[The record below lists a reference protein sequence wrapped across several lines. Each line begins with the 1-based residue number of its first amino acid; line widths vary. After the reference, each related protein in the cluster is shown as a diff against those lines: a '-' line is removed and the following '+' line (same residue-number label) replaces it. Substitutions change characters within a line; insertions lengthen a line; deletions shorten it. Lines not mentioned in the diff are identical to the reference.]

1 VKKKTIWIT
10 GAAVATVL
18 VVGGAGLAI
27 ADPFDGAFD
36 GDGPL
41 TGSALDKASAAALD
55 AVGSGTVTDT
65 EAGSGDDAHAY
76 EVEVT
81 LADGTDVD
89 VALDDT
95 FGVLWVDGL
104 RTAGAGTAPSTGGG
118 SDDGTGTGTGTGTD
132 DDTDDDG
139 IDDRGT
145 DDSGT
150 SGTDDAGLSALTAAD
165 RDAASA
171 AALATLPAGTT
182 GTITEVERSDDF
194 DHAYEVE
201 ITLENGQDVDV
212 ELDEAFTV
220 VKTDGV
226 PAA

>member
-1 VKKKTIWIT
+1 MKKKTIWIT
-10 GAAVATVL
+10 GAAVAAVL

-27 ADPFDGAFD
+27 ADPFDG
-36 GDGPL
+36 DGPL
-41 TGSALDKASAAALD
+41 TGSTLDKASTAALD

-65 EAGSGDDAHAY
+65 EAGNGDDAHAY
-76 EVEVT
+76 EVEIT

-89 VALDDT
+89 VALDT
-95 FGVLWVDGL
+95 SFGVLWVDGL
-104 RTAGAGTAPSTGGG
+104 PATGAGAAPTTGSG
-118 SDDGTGTGTGTGTD
+118 S
-132 DDTDDDG
+132 
-139 IDDRGT
+139 

-150 SGTDDAGLSALTAAD
+150 SGTDDSGTDASGLPALTPAD
-165 RDAASA
+165 RDAATA

-182 GTITEVERSDDF
+182 GTVTEVERSDDF

-212 ELDEAFTV
+212 ELDASFAV
-220 VKTDGV
+220 VKVDGA

>member
-1 VKKKTIWIT
+1 MKKKTIWIT
-10 GAAVATVL
+10 GAAVAAVL

-27 ADPFDGAFD
+27 ADPFDG
-36 GDGPL
+36 DGPL
-41 TGSALDKASAAALD
+41 TGSTLDKASTAALD

-65 EAGSGDDAHAY
+65 EAGNGDDAHAY
-76 EVEVT
+76 EVEIT

-89 VALDDT
+89 VALDT
-95 FGVLWVDGL
+95 SFGVLWVDGL
-104 RTAGAGTAPSTGGG
+104 PTTGPGAAPTTGSG
-118 SDDGTGTGTGTGTD
+118 S
-132 DDTDDDG
+132 
-139 IDDRGT
+139 

-150 SGTDDAGLSALTAAD
+150 DASGLPALTPAD
-165 RDAASA
+165 RDAATA

-182 GTITEVERSDDF
+182 GTVTEVERSDDF

-212 ELDEAFTV
+212 ELDASFAV
-220 VKTDGV
+220 VKVDGA

>member
-1 VKKKTIWIT
+1 MKKKTIWIT
-10 GAAVATVL
+10 GAAIAAVL

-27 ADPFDGAFD
+27 ADPFDGPF
-36 GDGPL
+36 GTDGPL
-41 TGSALDKASAAALD
+41 TGGTLDKASAAALD

-89 VALDDT
+89 VALDKS
-95 FGVLWVDGL
+95 FAVLWVDGL
-104 RTAGAGTAPSTGGG
+104 PATGAGAAPTTGSG
-118 SDDGTGTGTGTGTD
+118 SDDS
-132 DDTDDDG
+132 
-139 IDDRGT
+139 GT

-150 SGTDDAGLSALTAAD
+150 SDIDDSGTDASGLPALTPAD
-165 RDAASA
+165 RDAATA

-182 GTITEVERSDDF
+182 GTVTEVERSDDF

-212 ELDEAFTV
+212 ELDASFAV
-220 VKTDGV
+220 VKVDGA

>member
-1 VKKKTIWIT
+1 MKKKTIWIT
-10 GAAVATVL
+10 GAAVAAVL

-27 ADPFDGAFD
+27 ADPFDGPF
-36 GDGPL
+36 GTDGPL

-65 EAGSGDDAHAY
+65 EAGDDNDAHAY

-89 VALDDT
+89 VALDKA
-95 FGVLWVDGL
+95 FAVLWVDGL
-104 RTAGAGTAPSTGGG
+104 PTDGATSAPGTG
-118 SDDGTGTGTGTGTD
+118 SDDGSAASD
-132 DDTDDDG
+132 DARHSDDS
-139 IDDRGT
+139 GT
-145 DDSGT
+145 DDS
-150 SGTDDAGLSALTAAD
+150 AGRAALTDAD

-171 AALATLPAGTT
+171 AALATLPAGTV

-194 DHAYEVE
+194 DHAFEVE

-212 ELDEAFTV
+212 ELDAGFAV
-220 VKTDGV
+220 VKVDGA
-226 PAA
+226 PTA

>member
-1 VKKKTIWIT
+1 VKKKTIWIS
-10 GAAVATVL
+10 GAAVAAVL
-18 VVGGAGLAI
+18 IVGGAGLAI
-27 ADPFDGAFD
+27 ADPFDN
-36 GDGPL
+36 DGPL
-41 TGSALDKASAAALD
+41 TGDTLDKASTAALD

-65 EAGSGDDAHAY
+65 QTSDDDDAHAY

-81 LADGTDVD
+81 LANGTDVD
-89 VALDDT
+89 VALDDA

-104 RTAGAGTAPSTGGG
+104 PTDGATPVPSTGATSG
-118 SDDGTGTGTGTGTD
+118 SDDGSTGSDDTGTD
-132 DDTDDDG
+132 DS
-139 IDDRGT
+139 
-145 DDSGT
+145 SG
-150 SGTDDAGLSALTAAD
+150 LPALTETD
-165 RDAASA
+165 REAASA
-171 AALATLPAGTT
+171 AALAALPAGTV

-226 PAA
+226 PTA

>member
-27 ADPFDGAFD
+27 ADPFDGSF
-36 GDGPL
+36 GNDGPL
-41 TGSALDKASAAALD
+41 TGDTLDRASTAALD
-55 AVGSGTVTDT
+55 AVGSGTVTD
-65 EAGSGDDAHAY
+65 SDLGDDDDAQAY
-76 EVEVT
+76 EIEVT

-95 FGVLWVDGL
+95 FGVLWVDGMP
-104 RTAGAGTAPSTGGG
+104 RDGAGST
-118 SDDGTGTGTGTGTD
+118 TGTDGDDSSSSSSDGSTGTD
-132 DDTDDDG
+132 DSSNGSNSDDD
-139 IDDRGT
+139 
-145 DDSGT
+145 S
-150 SGTDDAGLSALTAAD
+150 SGTDAALPALTDAD
-165 RDAASA
+165 REAASA
-171 AALATLPAGTT
+171 AALAALPAGTV

-201 ITLENGQDVDV
+201 VTLENGQDIDV
-212 ELDEAFTV
+212 ELDEAFAVVTV
-220 VKTDGV
+220 EGV

>member
-1 VKKKTIWIT
+1 MKKKTIWIT
-10 GAAVATVL
+10 GAAVAAVL

-27 ADPFDGAFD
+27 ADPFDG
-36 GDGPL
+36 DGPL
-41 TGSALDKASAAALD
+41 TGSTLDKASTAALD

-65 EAGSGDDAHAY
+65 EAGNGDDAHAY
-76 EVEVT
+76 EVEIT

-89 VALDDT
+89 VALDT
-95 FGVLWVDGL
+95 SFGVLWVDGL
-104 RTAGAGTAPSTGGG
+104 PTTGPGAAPTTGSG
-118 SDDGTGTGTGTGTD
+118 SDDS
-132 DDTDDDG
+132 
-139 IDDRGT
+139 GT

-150 SGTDDAGLSALTAAD
+150 SDIDDSGTDASGLPALTPAD
-165 RDAASA
+165 RDAATA

-182 GTITEVERSDDF
+182 GTVTEVERSDDF

-212 ELDEAFTV
+212 ELDASFAV
-220 VKTDGV
+220 VKVDGA

>member
-1 VKKKTIWIT
+1 MKKKTIWIT
-10 GAAVATVL
+10 GAAVAAVL

-27 ADPFDGAFD
+27 ADPFDGP
-36 GDGPL
+36 DGPL
-41 TGSALDKASAAALD
+41 TGGTLDKASAAALD

-89 VALDDT
+89 VALDT
-95 FGVLWVDGL
+95 SFAVLWVDGL
-104 RTAGAGTAPSTGGG
+104 PTAGAGSAPSTG
-118 SDDGTGTGTGTGTD
+118 S
-132 DDTDDDG
+132 
-139 IDDRGT
+139 GT

-150 SGTDDAGLSALTAAD
+150 SGTDDSSVLALTTAE

-182 GTITEVERSDDF
+182 GTVSEVERSDDF

-201 ITLENGQDVDV
+201 IILENGQDVDV
-212 ELDEAFTV
+212 ELDASFAV
-220 VKTDGV
+220 VKVDGA
-226 PAA
+226 PTA

>member
-1 VKKKTIWIT
+1 MKKKTIWIT
-10 GAAVATVL
+10 GAAVAAVL

-27 ADPFDGAFD
+27 ADPFDA
-36 GDGPL
+36 DGPL

-65 EAGSGDDAHAY
+65 ESGDDNDAHAY

-89 VALDDT
+89 VALDKA
-95 FGVLWVDGL
+95 FAVLWVDGL
-104 RTAGAGTAPSTGGG
+104 PADGATSAPATGSGASDDSDGDGRTD
-118 SDDGTGTGTGTGTD
+118 DDGTNDTGTD
-132 DDTDDDG
+132 D
-139 IDDRGT
+139 
-145 DDSGT
+145 S
-150 SGTDDAGLSALTAAD
+150 AGRAALSDAD

-171 AALATLPAGTT
+171 AALATLPAGTV

-212 ELDEAFTV
+212 ELDAGFAV
-220 VKTDGV
+220 LKVDGA
-226 PAA
+226 PTA

>member
-1 VKKKTIWIT
+1 MKKKTIWIT
-10 GAAVATVL
+10 GAAVAAVL

-27 ADPFDGAFD
+27 ADPFDGPF
-36 GDGPL
+36 GTDGPL
-41 TGSALDKASAAALD
+41 TGGTLDKASAAALD

-89 VALDDT
+89 VALDKS
-95 FGVLWVDGL
+95 FAVLWVDGL
-104 RTAGAGTAPSTGGG
+104 PTAGTSPVPSTG
-118 SDDGTGTGTGTGTD
+118 SDDS
-132 DDTDDDG
+132 
-139 IDDRGT
+139 GT
-145 DDSGT
+145 DDS
-150 SGTDDAGLSALTAAD
+150 ALAALTAAD

-182 GTITEVERSDDF
+182 GTVTEVERSDDF

-212 ELDEAFTV
+212 ELDASFAV
-220 VKTDGV
+220 VKVDGA
-226 PAA
+226 PTA

>member
-1 VKKKTIWIT
+1 MKKKTIWIT
-10 GAAVATVL
+10 GAAVAAVL

-27 ADPFDGAFD
+27 ADPFDT
-36 GDGPL
+36 DGPL

-65 EAGSGDDAHAY
+65 DSGDDDDAHAY

-89 VALDDT
+89 VALDES

-104 RTAGAGTAPSTGGG
+104 PANGATSGTGRG
-118 SDDGTGTGTGTGTD
+118 SDDD
-132 DDTDDDG
+132 
-139 IDDRGT
+139 GT
-145 DDSGT
+145 DDSTDDSRNDG
-150 SGTDDAGLSALTAAD
+150 SDGRSDGTDDSSGLAGLTAAD

-171 AALATLPAGTT
+171 AALATLPAGTV
-182 GTITEVERSDDF
+182 GTVTEVEQSDDF

-212 ELDEAFTV
+212 ELDAAFAV
-220 VKTDGV
+220 VKVDGA
-226 PAA
+226 PTA

>member
-1 VKKKTIWIT
+1 MKKKTIWIT
-10 GAAVATVL
+10 GAAVAAVL

-27 ADPFDGAFD
+27 ADPFDS
-36 GDGPL
+36 DGPL

-65 EAGSGDDAHAY
+65 ETADDNDAHAY

-89 VALDDT
+89 VALDEK
-95 FGVLWVDGL
+95 FAVLWVDGL
-104 RTAGAGTAPSTGGG
+104 PADGTTSVPGTGSGSGSGSGSGDGDDDGRSDDTG
-118 SDDGTGTGTGTGTD
+118 SDDSVADDTGTD
-132 DDTDDDG
+132 DSTTVTPLTD
-139 IDDRGT
+139 
-145 DDSGT
+145 
-150 SGTDDAGLSALTAAD
+150 AD

-171 AALATLPAGTT
+171 AALATLPAGTV
-182 GTITEVERSDDF
+182 GTVTEVERSDDF

-212 ELDEAFTV
+212 ELDAAFAV
-220 VKTDGV
+220 LKVDGA
-226 PAA
+226 PTA

>member
-1 VKKKTIWIT
+1 MKKKTIWIT
-10 GAAVATVL
+10 GAAVAAVL

-27 ADPFDGAFD
+27 ADPFES
-36 GDGPL
+36 DGPL

-65 EAGSGDDAHAY
+65 ESGDDNDAHAY

-89 VALDDT
+89 VALDEK
-95 FGVLWVDGL
+95 FAVLWVDGL
-104 RTAGAGTAPSTGGG
+104 PADGATSVPGTGSGSNSGSG
-118 SDDGTGTGTGTGTD
+118 SDDGDGRSDDTGSDDSATDDTGTD
-132 DDTDDDG
+132 DSATMTPLTD
-139 IDDRGT
+139 
-145 DDSGT
+145 
-150 SGTDDAGLSALTAAD
+150 AD

-171 AALATLPAGTT
+171 AALATLPAGTV
-182 GTITEVERSDDF
+182 GTVGTVTEVERSDDF

-212 ELDEAFTV
+212 ELDAAFAV
-220 VKTDGV
+220 LKVDGA
-226 PAA
+226 PTA

>member
-1 VKKKTIWIT
+1 MKKKTIWIT
-10 GAAVATVL
+10 GAAVAAVL

-27 ADPFDGAFD
+27 ADPFDA
-36 GDGPL
+36 DGPL

-65 EAGSGDDAHAY
+65 EAGDDNDAHAY

-89 VALDDT
+89 VALDKA
-95 FGVLWVDGL
+95 FAVLWVDGL
-104 RTAGAGTAPSTGGG
+104 PTAGTTPAPTSG
-118 SDDGTGTGTGTGTD
+118 SDDSDGR
-132 DDTDDDG
+132 TDDDG
-139 IDDRGT
+139 TNDIS
-145 DDSGT
+145 DDS
-150 SGTDDAGLSALTAAD
+150 AGRTALSDAD

-171 AALATLPAGTT
+171 AALATLPAGTV

-212 ELDEAFTV
+212 ELDASFAV
-220 VKTDGV
+220 LKVDGA
-226 PAA
+226 PTA

>member
-1 VKKKTIWIT
+1 VGLTNKGHTVKKKTIWIT
-10 GAAVATVL
+10 GAAVAAVI

-27 ADPFDGAFD
+27 ADPFDN
-36 GDGPL
+36 DGPL
-41 TGSALDKASAAALD
+41 TGNTLDKASTAALD

-65 EAGSGDDAHAY
+65 QTGDDDDAHAY

-81 LADGTDVD
+81 LANGTDVD
-89 VALDDT
+89 VALDDA

-104 RTAGAGTAPSTGGG
+104 PTDAATPVPSSSTGSDSG
-118 SDDGTGTGTGTGTD
+118 SDDGST
-132 DDTDDDG
+132 DTDDS
-139 IDDRGT
+139 
-145 DDSGT
+145 SGL
-150 SGTDDAGLSALTAAD
+150 AALTDAD
-165 RDAASA
+165 REAASA
-171 AALATLPAGTT
+171 AALAALPAGTV

-201 ITLENGQDVDV
+201 ITLENGEDVDV

-220 VKTDGV
+220 VKADGL

>member
-1 VKKKTIWIT
+1 MKKKTIWIT
-10 GAAVATVL
+10 SAAVAAVL
-18 VVGGAGLAI
+18 VAGGAGLAI
-27 ADPFDGAFD
+27 ADPFDGPF
-36 GDGPL
+36 GTDGPL
-41 TGSALDKASAAALD
+41 TGGTLDKASAAALD

-89 VALDDT
+89 VALDKS
-95 FGVLWVDGL
+95 FAVLWVDGL
-104 RTAGAGTAPSTGGG
+104 PTAGTSPVPSTG
-118 SDDGTGTGTGTGTD
+118 SDDSGTSGN
-132 DDTDDDG
+132 
-139 IDDRGT
+139 
-145 DDSGT
+145 SGT
-150 SGTDDAGLSALTAAD
+150 SGTDDSGLAALTAAD

-182 GTITEVERSDDF
+182 GTVTEVERSDDF

-212 ELDEAFTV
+212 ELDASFAV
-220 VKTDGV
+220 VKVDGA
-226 PAA
+226 PTA

>member
-1 VKKKTIWIT
+1 MKKKTIWIT
-10 GAAVATVL
+10 GAAVAAVL

-27 ADPFDGAFD
+27 ADPFEA
-36 GDGPL
+36 DGPL
-41 TGSALDKASAAALD
+41 TGSALDKATAAALD

-65 EAGSGDDAHAY
+65 ESGDDNDAHAY

-89 VALDDT
+89 VALDKA
-95 FGVLWVDGL
+95 FAVLWVDGL
-104 RTAGAGTAPSTGGG
+104 PTDGATSAPGTGSG
-118 SDDGTGTGTGTGTD
+118 SDDGTDDTGTD
-132 DDTDDDG
+132 
-139 IDDRGT
+139 
-145 DDSGT
+145 
-150 SGTDDAGLSALTAAD
+150 SGTDDAAGAALTDAD

-171 AALATLPAGTT
+171 AALATLPDGTV

-212 ELDEAFTV
+212 ELDEGFAV
-220 VKTDGV
+220 LKVDGA
-226 PAA
+226 PTA